1 MSTLLDELN
10 PEQRQVVETI
20 HGPVLVLAGAGSGK
34 TRALTHRV
42 AYLLEQHLARPA
54 EILAVTFTKKA
65 AQEMKQRVQQL
76 LPRHLSVPTA
86 ISTFHS
92 LGARILREHPS
103 HLPRTARFT
112 VCDAG
117 DSERLVRLAL
127 SELGLSSREW
137 QPTLL
142 KARISGAKNAGQ
154 TPVEVENLARRP
166 ADEVLARVYQRY
178 ELLLAKHD
186 AFDFDDLLME
196 PLKLLERE
204 AAVRATYQNRWRFI
218 SVDEYQDTNPP
229 QDQLLKLLLG
239 PDKNICVVGDDYQAI
254 YSWRGAKVDHIL
266 RFEKEFPGCAVVY
279 LTQNYR
285 STPTILEAANKV
297 IAENI
302 DQKHKQLWTAA
313 KAGEP
318 VQVVGV
324 GSDREEAR
332 CVRQAIE
339 RVREEGGKLSDG
351 VVLYRTNAQSRA
363 FEEEFLA
370 HRVPY
375 VIVGGFRFYERREIK
390 DALAFLQFWVNPRS
404 SLGLRRMAEAL
415 WRGIGPKTISR
426 WEATSTAAKETLE
439 VYLTRQFVA
448 HPHLGPVLRAYSS
461 GRKKSFAT
469 VADLLKHL
477 LRQGQYLAWLKRL
490 PDGEE
495 RLQNID
501 ELFNV
506 TATYADPAVFLE
518 EIALLADVDTL
529 EGEHDRVTCM
539 TLHASKGLEFK
550 HVFLVGCEEGLLP
563 HSNSLDSAGQLE
575 EERRLLYVGMTRA
588 RQTLTITHAATR
600 FVRGELHSQLPSRFL
615 EVLPAGPLAG
625 GTRRETLDWSDS
637 DALNVPELQS
647 GDLLQHPHFGR
658 GVVIEVKGSTVSAVF
673 EGYGLKEF
681 DAELVLGASAGSG
694 G

>member
-1 MSTLLDELN
+1 MSKLLAELN
-10 PEQRQVVETI
+10 LEQRQVVETI

-42 AYLLEQHLARPA
+42 AYLLEQQLARPS

-65 AQEMKQRVQQL
+65 AQEMKQRVQRL
-76 LPRHLSVPTA
+76 LPRQLNVPTA

-92 LGARILREHPS
+92 LGARILREHTS
-103 HLPRTARFT
+103 HLPRTSHFT
-112 VCDAG
+112 VCDAA

-127 SELGLSSREW
+127 SELGLSPREW
-137 QPTLL
+137 PPAVLR
-142 KARISGAKNAGQ
+142 ARISAAKNAGQ
-154 TPVEVENLARRP
+154 TPEDVEIVARRP
-166 ADEVLARVYQRY
+166 ADEVLARVYPRY
-178 ELLLAKHD
+178 EALLAKHD
-186 AFDFDDLLME
+186 AFDFDDLLLE

-204 AAVRATYQNRWRFI
+204 VTVRVTYQNRWRFI

-229 QDQLLKLLLG
+229 QDCLLKLLLG
-239 PDKNICVVGDDYQAI
+239 KEKNICVVGDDYQAI

-285 STPTILEAANKV
+285 STPTILEAANTV
-297 IAENI
+297 IAENAG
-302 DQKHKQLWTAA
+302 QKHKKLWTAVTQ
-313 KAGEP
+313 GEP
-318 VQVVGV
+318 VQIVAL

-332 CVRQAIE
+332 FVRQAIE
-339 RVREEGGKLSDG
+339 RVRSDDG
-351 VVLYRTNAQSRA
+351 ELNECVVLYRTNAQSRA

-370 HRVPY
+370 YRVPY

-390 DALAFLQFWVNPRS
+390 DALAFLQFWANPRS
-404 SLGLRRMAEAL
+404 SLGLRRIAEAL

-426 WEATSTAAKETLE
+426 WEAASTAAGQSLE
-439 VYLTRQFVA
+439 AYLATQLTGQ
-448 HPHLGPVLRAYSS
+448 PTIGPVLRAYSS
-461 GRKKSFAT
+461 GRRQSFST

-477 LRQGQYLAWLKRL
+477 LSKSQYLVWLERQ

-495 RLQNID
+495 RQQNID
-501 ELFNV
+501 ELLNV
-506 TATYADPAVFLE
+506 TATYAHPGVFLE

-529 EGEHDRVTCM
+529 EREHDRVTCM

-563 HSNSLDSAGQLE
+563 HVNSLSSAATLE

-588 RQTLTITHAATR
+588 RQTLTIMHAATR

-615 EVLPAGPLAG
+615 EALPEAGPAG
-625 GTRRETLDWSDS
+625 ETLDWSNS
-637 DALNVPELQS
+637 EAIALTELQS

-658 GVVIEVKGSTVSAVF
+658 GVVVEVRGRAVSAVF

-681 DAELVLGASAGSG
+681 DAGKLLTAAR
-694 G
+694 

>member
-1 MSTLLDELN
+1 MSKLLAELN
-10 PEQRQVVETI
+10 PEQRQVVETV

-42 AYLLEQHLARPA
+42 AYLLEQQLARPS

-65 AQEMKQRVQQL
+65 AQEMKHRVQRL
-76 LPRHLSVPTA
+76 LPWPISVPTA

-112 VCDAG
+112 VCDAS

-137 QPTLL
+137 QPAVL
-142 KARISGAKNAGQ
+142 KARISAVKNAGQ
-154 TPVEVENLARRP
+154 TPEDVETAARRP
-166 ADEVLARVYQRY
+166 ADEVLARVYARY
-178 ELLLAKHD
+178 GSLLAKHD
-186 AFDFDDLLME
+186 AFDFDDLLLE

-204 AAVRATYQNRWRFI
+204 ATVRVTYQNRWRFI

-229 QDQLLKLLLG
+229 QDRLLKLLLG
-239 PDKNICVVGDDYQAI
+239 KEKNICVVGDDYQAI

-285 STPTILEAANKV
+285 STPTILKAANTV

-302 DQKHKQLWTAA
+302 GQKHKKLWTAA
-313 KAGEP
+313 TQGEP
-318 VQVVGV
+318 VQIIAL

-332 CVRQAIE
+332 FVRQVIE
-339 RVREEGGKLSDG
+339 QVRSDGGKLEEC

-370 HRVPY
+370 HRLPY
-375 VIVGGFRFYERREIK
+375 VIVGGWRFYERREIK

-404 SLGLRRMAEAL
+404 SLGLRRIAEAL

-426 WEATSTAAKETLE
+426 WEAASTATEQSLE
-439 VYLTRQFVA
+439 EYLSTQFTGQ
-448 HPHLGPVLRAYSS
+448 PIIGPVLRAFSS
-461 GRKKSFAT
+461 GRRQSFAT

-477 LRQGQYLAWLKRL
+477 LSKSQYLTWLERQ

-495 RLQNID
+495 RQQNID
-501 ELFNV
+501 ELLNV
-506 TATYADPAVFLE
+506 TATYADPGVFLE

-529 EGEHDRVTCM
+529 EREHDRVTCM

-563 HSNSLDSAGQLE
+563 HINSLDSAAQLE
-575 EERRLLYVGMTRA
+575 EERRLMYVGMTRA
-588 RQTLTITHAATR
+588 QQTLVIIHAATR

-615 EVLPAGPLAG
+615 EALPEATTA
-625 GTRRETLDWSDS
+625 RETLDWSDS
-637 DALNVPELQS
+637 EAPNLTELQN

-658 GVVIEVKGSTVSAVF
+658 GVVIEVRGSTVSAVF
-673 EGYGLKEF
+673 EGHGLKEF
-681 DAELVLGASAGSG
+681 DPGLLLRASSG
-694 G
+694 GGG